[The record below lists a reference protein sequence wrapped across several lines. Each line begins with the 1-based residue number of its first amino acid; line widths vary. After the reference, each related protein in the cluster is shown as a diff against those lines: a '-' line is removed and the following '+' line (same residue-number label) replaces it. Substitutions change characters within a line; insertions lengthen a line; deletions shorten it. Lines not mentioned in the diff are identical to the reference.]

1 MIFLVFEGLLVICRV
16 TDRKKEMSKAEPS
29 KKDLLIHIGLAVLA
43 SIFVVLFVFYIYL
56 PFTTNHGESM
66 TVPNLEGILLDD
78 LDEFLEERDLRYEI
92 EPDSGYSPKFPPFA
106 VLKQFPLPN
115 AKVKEGRKIYITL
128 NAAQPPVVKMPSLIQ
143 RSLKNAQLE
152 LRSLGLLL
160 GDISYK
166 PDFALNTILDQYY
179 QGKKIKSGDEI
190 PKGSK
195 IDFEVGDGLGN
206 QSFQMMNLTD
216 MVLDE
221 AVFVMRGYGLKLG
234 DVFYQKEGKITTA
247 KEDADGVTIFETK
260 EAKPGKV
267 FKQSPDVKNIVKIGQ
282 EIDLWLVEV
291 DSTQL
296 GDTPSLDIA
305 DE

>member
-1 MIFLVFEGLLVICRV
+1 
-16 TDRKKEMSKAEPS
+16 MSKSEPS
-29 KKDLLIHIGLAVLA
+29 KKDLLIHIGLAGVA
-43 SIFVVLFVFYIYL
+43 SVVILLFVFYVYL

-78 LDEFLEERDLRYEI
+78 LGEYLEERDLRYEV
-92 EPDSGYSPKFPPFA
+92 EPDSGYSPKFPPLA

-128 NAAQPPVVKMPSLIQ
+128 NASQPPVVKMPSLIQ

-152 LRSLGLLL
+152 LRSLGLQL
-160 GDISYK
+160 GEIRYK
-166 PDFALNTILDQYY
+166 PDFALNTILAQYFD
-179 QGKKIKSGDEI
+179 GKQIKVGDEI

-206 QSFQMMNLTD
+206 QTFQMMNLTD

-234 DVFYQKEGKITTA
+234 DVFYEKEGSISNET
-247 KEDADGVTIFETK
+247 EGADGEIVIEKK
-260 EAKPGKV
+260 EARPGRV
-267 FKQSPDVKNIVKIGQ
+267 FRHSPNSKKTARIGQ
-282 EIDLWLVEV
+282 EIDLWIVEV
-291 DSTQL
+291 DSMAVEEVPT
-296 GDTPSLDIA
+296 LDLNS
-305 DE
+305 D

>member
-1 MIFLVFEGLLVICRV
+1 
-16 TDRKKEMSKAEPS
+16 MSKSEPS
-29 KKDLLIHIGLAVLA
+29 KKDLLIHVGLAGVA
-43 SIFVVLFVFYIYL
+43 SIVILLFVFYIYL

-66 TVPNLEGILLDD
+66 TVPDLEGILLDD
-78 LDEFLEERDLRYEI
+78 LGEFLEERDLRYEV

-106 VLKQFPLPN
+106 VLKQFPLAN

-160 GDISYK
+160 GEIRYR
-166 PDFALNTILDQYY
+166 PDFALNTILGQYY
-179 QGKKIKSGDEI
+179 DGKKLQAGDEI

-206 QSFQMMNLTD
+206 QTFQMLNLTD

-234 DVFYQKEGKITTA
+234 DVFYEKEGKII
-247 KEDADGVTIFETK
+247 KEKESVDGEVATESV
-260 EAKPGKV
+260 EARPGRV
-267 FKQSPDVKNIVKIGQ
+267 FKHSPNARNIAKIGQ
-282 EIDLWLVEV
+282 EVDLWIVEL
-291 DSTQL
+291 DSASVEEVPT
-296 GDTPSLDIA
+296 LDLA
-305 DE
+305 SD